1 MASFVFVA
9 GIVYSETPGRA
20 CQPNWTKAAPV
31 REAQD
36 LETAKESIVAL
47 HLKLGF
53 KVVVEWTS
61 PKKYGPMCSFYG
73 ILARCDQ
80 NGLSASQGRDRS
92 VKFDFLAYGSR
103 PRWVIASGNAFAIGG
118 CAAHKLCQVYAI
130 KQGLSVR
137 ANVRNVA
144 SPSHQARVVLEPAR
158 WQARMGPVRVARVVS
173 RAPAHLAQLLLLSPW
188 EAAGS

>member
-1 MASFVFVA
+1 M
-9 GIVYSETPGRA
+9 
-20 CQPNWTKAAPV
+20 
-31 REAQD
+31 
-36 LETAKESIVAL
+36 AL

-103 PRWVIASGNAFAIGG
+103 PRWVIASGNAFAIVPSHRW
-118 CAAHKLCQVYAI
+118 CAR
-130 KQGLSVR
+130 LSVR
-137 ANVRNVA
+137 RM
-144 SPSHQARVVLEPAR
+144 SSLCYQARFERPSKRSKCSFTEFIKLGGGWIRRGGRRGRGRFVWL
-158 WQARMGPVRVARVVS
+158 GLFPV
-173 RAPAHLAQLLLLSPW
+173 HQLIRCSFCF
-188 EAAGS
+188 